1 MRNTLK
7 KLFLIDM
14 LYAFIAS
21 SLAVMVPLY
30 LIDIKMDVV
39 SIGLILSIIPLSF
52 MFLRLLFASIADSVG
67 TKTVEILES
76 IAAIAAILIYIL
88 SNSARGFALAQF
100 GEAVRDAG
108 FWATARTDIVAAN
121 GKDHLD
127 RAFAYLIGIRQ
138 LADGFGR
145 ISIGFF
151 IFYFSFQTSFYLMF
165 GLSVVMLGLVLT
177 INKNPFHGF
186 PIAKILVKKIF
197 HKRSKTFWVDSFG
210 IAMQQLVPSVLMAFL
225 LPLYVYTV
233 LDFGYSGTAAVLAIF
248 SLVTAAANLLAVKYN
263 FSKSTLL
270 FSVLMSVPAL
280 VLIPYLQELIIV
292 PVVVIGIS
300 SGCGNLLSERLVCKD
315 VSRKK
320 NISTEV
326 GAIYF
331 PYMVLASLF
340 IGFGGLAIENWGY
353 LSMFYLCAFIM
364 LYYVIYVRALF
375 KRRKD

>member
-30 LIDIKMDVV
+30 LIDIELDVV
-39 SIGLILSIIPLSF
+39 SIGLLLSIVPLSF
-52 MFLRLLFASIADSVG
+52 MFLRLLFASVADTVG
-67 TKTVEILES
+67 TKTVEVLES
-76 IAAIAAILIYIL
+76 IATIAAIMIYVF
-88 SNSARGFALAQF
+88 SSSARGFAVAQF

-108 FWATARTDIVAAN
+108 FWATARTDIVRAN
-121 GKDHLD
+121 GKKHLD

-145 ISIGFF
+145 IAIGFL
-151 IFYFSFQTSFYLMF
+151 ILYFSFQVSFYIMFVLSLLM
-165 GLSVVMLGLVLT
+165 LVLILT
-177 INKNPFHGF
+177 INKNPFCGF

-210 IAMQQLVPSVLMAFL
+210 IAMQQLVPAVLMAFL
-225 LPLYVYTV
+225 LPLYVYSV
-233 LDFGYSGTAAVLAIF
+233 LDFGYSGTAAVLAVF
-248 SLVTAAANLLAVKYN
+248 SIVTAAANLLAVKYN
-263 FSKSTLL
+263 FSKYTLL
-270 FSVLMSVPAL
+270 FSVLMIVPAL
-280 VLIPYLQELIIV
+280 ILIPYLGELIII
-292 PVVVIGIS
+292 PVLVIGIGT
-300 SGCGNLLSERLVCKD
+300 GCGNILTERLVSKD
-315 VSRKK
+315 VSRSK

-364 LYYVIYVRALF
+364 LYYVIYVRTLL

>member
-14 LYAFIAS
+14 LYAFIVS

-30 LIDIKMDVV
+30 LIDIQMDIV
-39 SIGLILSIIPLSF
+39 SIGLLLSIVPLSF
-52 MFLRLLFASIADSVG
+52 MFLRLLFASIADTVG

-76 IAAIAAILIYIL
+76 IAAIAAVLIYIF
-88 SNSARGFALAQF
+88 SNSARGFAIAQF

-108 FWATARTDIVAAN
+108 FWATARTDIVQAN
-121 GKDHLD
+121 GREHLD
-127 RAFAYLIGIRQ
+127 KAFAYLIGVRQ

-145 ISIGFF
+145 IAIGFF
-151 IFYFSFQTSFYLMF
+151 ILYFSFQVSFYVMF
-165 GLSVVMLGLVLT
+165 VLSVVMLILVLT
-177 INKNPFHGF
+177 INKNPFRGF

-225 LPLYVYTV
+225 FPLYIYSV
-233 LDFGYSGTAAVLAIF
+233 LDFGYSGTAAVLALF
-248 SLVTAAANLLAVKYN
+248 SVVIAVANILAVKYN
-263 FSKSTLL
+263 LSKYALL
-270 FSVLMSVPAL
+270 FSVLMTVPAL
-280 VLIPYLQELIIV
+280 ILTPYLQELIVI
-292 PVVVIGIS
+292 PVIVIGIGT
-300 SGCGNLLSERLVCKD
+300 GCGNILTERLVCKD

-320 NISTEV
+320 DISTEV

-364 LYYVIYVRALF
+364 LYYVIYVRALL
-375 KRRKD
+375 KRRKH